1 MSSRLLIFKLIKIL
15 FLNILIFTLVFIFFE
30 LTVRSIWSIKH
41 FKNPHVS
48 YWGKTWYPS
57 KEDTFLSF
65 DPVLGS
71 LPIPGFYNEN
81 INIPRWPKNTKVSIN
96 NLGFRDNDN
105 KNLELSN
112 KRVNQVM
119 KYLIDKGIDKK
130 RIGGKGYGSE
140 RPLVNK
146 NSLESRKMNRRVEII
161 FKKINN

>member
-1 MSSRLLIFKLIKIL
+1 MSYRLLIFKLIKL
-15 FLNILIFTLVFIFFE
+15 SFLNILIFTLVFIFFE

-65 DPVLGS
+65 NPVLGS

-105 KNLELSN
+105 KNLELSETSRILIIGDSFAFADQVSN
-112 KRVNQVM
+112 NQSWSSCIER
-119 KYLIDKGIDKK
+119 KLKIRTDN
-130 RIGGKGYGSE
+130 GGVGGWGGAQSIL
-140 RPLVNK
+140 RAQ
-146 NSLESRKMNRRVEII
+146 
-161 FKKINN
+161 